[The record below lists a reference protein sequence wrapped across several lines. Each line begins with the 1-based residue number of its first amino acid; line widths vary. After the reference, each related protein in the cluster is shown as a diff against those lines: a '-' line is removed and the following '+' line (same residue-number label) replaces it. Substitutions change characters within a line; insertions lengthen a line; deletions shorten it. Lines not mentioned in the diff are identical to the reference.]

1 MNLSR
6 LIFFAASF
14 CATLAFAASPGE
26 QKTIEGWV
34 LDSACAYTKGL
45 SKPVSRDCALACAR
59 KGSPLVI
66 LEDDG
71 TLVLPVSEIM
81 PAESQNAKLL
91 PYAGER
97 VSVTGKVYSKNG
109 SQAIV
114 IQSIAKANK

>member
-6 LIFFAASF
+6 LIFFAWF
-14 CATLAFAASPGE
+14 CATIAFAAPAGE

-114 IQSIAKANK
+114 IQSIAEANK